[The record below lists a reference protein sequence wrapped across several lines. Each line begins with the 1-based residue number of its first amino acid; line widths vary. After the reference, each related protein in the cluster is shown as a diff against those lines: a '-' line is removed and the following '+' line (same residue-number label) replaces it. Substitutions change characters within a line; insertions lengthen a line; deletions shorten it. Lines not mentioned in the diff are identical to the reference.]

1 MEEEKEASLKERR
14 NRLRDMLQKEQR
26 QLEAELR
33 EVLNDNRASS
43 RQMVEKTEELRTARE
58 ERQKKVRAMDTE

>member
-33 EVLNDNRASS
+33 EVLNDNRALS